1 MKKNHTLPPV
11 PEAFH
16 QRVQHTLEG
25 LPEQTRSQRRFPL
38 RGVAVVALAAALCLG
53 GTAVAAGVSGGFP
66 LFFPQGEDAALSDYI
81 AVPAGVVTDEN
92 DHYRMTV
99 DAFLFDEATGT
110 GLVRL
115 HIENKAGDGVRP
127 FEVLA
132 YYPQYQNQP
141 GLAWS
146 GLEQVWGNG
155 DGKLA
160 FQVMYGE
167 NHTGSRFYLD
177 TTRSTENDYYLEG
190 AFIAGPA
197 SGIDTAQAPLRLVA
211 RDYALDRTGLGGE
224 VLSAD
229 LPQAQ
234 AMPSCQ
240 GGTDGV
246 GVTLSAVG
254 LQITNQNQTYGYV
267 VDDLHTIALRLADGT
282 EQVIVDDANAIDQ
295 TLYALGTED
304 GKTVTYALA
313 QTFALDQ
320 VTAVVLN
327 GTAYPLH

>member
-1 MKKNHTLPPV
+1 M
-11 PEAFH
+11 
-16 QRVQHTLEG
+16 
-25 LPEQTRSQRRFPL
+25 
-38 RGVAVVALAAALCLG
+38 
-53 GTAVAAGVSGGFP
+53 
-66 LFFPQGEDAALSDYI
+66 
-81 AVPAGVVTDEN
+81 
-92 DHYRMTV
+92 
-99 DAFLFDEATGT
+99 
-110 GLVRL
+110 
-115 HIENKAGDGVRP
+115 RP

-160 FQVMYGE
+160 FQVMDGGE
-167 NHTGSRFYLD
+167 PHRKPFLPD

-190 AFIAGPA
+190 AFIAGLT

-224 VLSAD
+224 VPLRRPAPGPGHAQ
-229 LPQAQ
+229 LPR
-234 AMPSCQ
+234 
-240 GGTDGV
+240 GHGRG

-313 QTFALDQ
+313 QTFAL
-320 VTAVVLN
+320 TR
-327 GTAYPLH
+327 

>member
-11 PEAFH
+11 PESFH

-38 RGVAVVALAAALCLG
+38 RGVAGVALAAALCLG

-127 FEVLA
+127 FEVLE

-190 AFIAGPA
+190 AFIAGRPA
-197 SGIDTAQAPLRLVA
+197 GSTRPRPPCAWWLETMPWTA
-211 RDYALDRTGLGGE
+211 RDWVGRSSPPTCPRPRPCPAARGARTGWGSPSPQWACKSRTRTRPMAMWWMTCTPLP
-224 VLSAD
+224 SAW
-229 LPQAQ
+229 P
-234 AMPSCQ
+234 
-240 GGTDGV
+240 
-246 GVTLSAVG
+246 
-254 LQITNQNQTYGYV
+254 
-267 VDDLHTIALRLADGT
+267 
-282 EQVIVDDANAIDQ
+282 
-295 TLYALGTED
+295 
-304 GKTVTYALA
+304 
-313 QTFALDQ
+313 
-320 VTAVVLN
+320 TARSR
-327 GTAYPLH
+327 

>member
-1 MKKNHTLPPV
+1 M
-11 PEAFH
+11 
-16 QRVQHTLEG
+16 
-25 LPEQTRSQRRFPL
+25 
-38 RGVAVVALAAALCLG
+38 
-53 GTAVAAGVSGGFP
+53 
-66 LFFPQGEDAALSDYI
+66 
-81 AVPAGVVTDEN
+81 
-92 DHYRMTV
+92 
-99 DAFLFDEATGT
+99 
-110 GLVRL
+110 
-115 HIENKAGDGVRP
+115 
-127 FEVLA
+127 
-132 YYPQYQNQP
+132 
-141 GLAWS
+141 
-146 GLEQVWGNG
+146 
-155 DGKLA
+155 
-160 FQVMYGE
+160 
-167 NHTGSRFYLD
+167 
-177 TTRSTENDYYLEG
+177 
-190 AFIAGPA
+190 
-197 SGIDTAQAPLRLVA
+197 A

-234 AMPSCQ
+234 AMPSRQ

>member
-38 RGVAVVALAAALCLG
+38 R
-53 GTAVAAGVSGGFP
+53 
-66 LFFPQGEDAALSDYI
+66 
-81 AVPAGVVTDEN
+81 GVVTDEN

-211 RDYALDRTGLGGE
+211 RDYALDRTGLDGE

-304 GKTVTYALA
+304 GKTVYALA

>member
-11 PEAFH
+11 PESFH

-38 RGVAVVALAAALCLG
+38 RGVAGVALAAALCLG
-53 GTAVAAGVSGGFP
+53 GTAVADGVSGGFP

-81 AVPAGVVTDEN
+81 AAPAGVVTDEN

-211 RDYALDRTGLGGE
+211 RDYAPVSYTHLT
-224 VLSAD
+224 
-229 LPQAQ
+229 LP
-234 AMPSCQ
+234 
-240 GGTDGV
+240 
-246 GVTLSAVG
+246 
-254 LQITNQNQTYGYV
+254 
-267 VDDLHTIALRLADGT
+267 TILR
-282 EQVIVDDANAIDQ
+282 V
-295 TLYALGTED
+295 
-304 GKTVTYALA
+304 
-313 QTFALDQ
+313 
-320 VTAVVLN
+320 
-327 GTAYPLH
+327 

>member
-1 MKKNHTLPPV
+1 MKKNHTVPSV
-11 PEAFH
+11 PESFH
-16 QRVQHTLEG
+16 QRVEHTLEG
-25 LPEQTRSQRRFPL
+25 LPEQTRARRRFPL
-38 RGVAVVALAAALCLG
+38 RGVAGVALAAALCLG
-53 GTAVAAGVSGGFP
+53 GTAMAAGVNGGFP
-66 LFFPQGEDAALSDYI
+66 LFFPHGEDAALSDYI
-81 AVPAGVVTDEN
+81 AAPAGVVTDEN

-99 DAFLFDEATGT
+99 DAFLLDEATGT
-110 GLVRL
+110 GLVSL

-127 FEVLA
+127 FEVLT

-155 DGKLA
+155 DGKLT
-160 FQVMYGE
+160 FEVMYGE

-234 AMPSCQ
+234 TVPSRQ
-240 GGTDGV
+240 GSANGV
-246 GVTLSAVG
+246 EVTLSPVG
-254 LQITNQNQTYGYV
+254 LQITDQNQTYGYV
-267 VDDLHTIALRLADGT
+267 VDDLHTIALRLADDT

-304 GKTVTYALA
+304 GSTGTYALA